1 MSARPRATVRRG
13 GLLLMTSMLMLVAC
27 SGSGRSASPTP
38 ATPATTAVSAATQAT
53 QPIAGA
59 TETECRDALL
69 AFDAYSLAKQNGA
82 ADATAAAAAR
92 ARCLATSD
100 VPASCREA
108 MTLSVTMQSASGDS
122 VEFFSAFTAYREAS
136 TLCRVKLLKSI

>member
-1 MSARPRATVRRG
+1 MVRRG
-13 GLLLMTSMLMLVAC
+13 AMLLMASVLAALAAC
-27 SGSGRSASPTP
+27 SGSGSGGA
-38 ATPATTAVSAATQAT
+38 ATPATTAASGATQASR
-53 QPIAGA
+53 PAAGA
-59 TETECRDALL
+59 TDTECRAALL
-69 AFDAYSLAKQNGA
+69 EFDAYSVAKQNGP

-100 VPASCREA
+100 VPTSCREA

-122 VEFFSAFTAYREAS
+122 VEFVSAFTAYREAS